1 VFRYL
6 YVPVVH
12 DVASGHLSTFA
23 YQFETATG
31 TCVLLSVVIW
41 TSSCQTCYMRS
52 SVCWPEQWNSLSYDL
67 KDNSLSLPVFERHLK
82 TSPSPTGICTALGF
96 FNAQVNC
103 YYPGQ
108 SLGFTDL
115 TKAPV
120 FTARRHVCAV
130 CCSPVSVCPCVTSRS
145 FTKTVNVGSR
155 KKTLQDSPWNLHC
168 VSKSTHL

>member
-1 VFRYL
+1 M
-6 YVPVVH
+6 
-12 DVASGHLSTFA
+12 
-23 YQFETATG
+23 
-31 TCVLLSVVIW
+31 
-41 TSSCQTCYMRS
+41 YMRT

-67 KDNSLSLPVFERHLK
+67 KDSSLSLPIFKRHLK

-103 YYPGQ
+103 YYPEQ

-130 CCSPVSVCPCVTSRS
+130 CCVRMSVCHKSKFYQNSKRRITQ
-145 FTKTVNVGSR
+145 
-155 KKTLQDSPWNLHC
+155 KTLQDSSWNLHC
-168 VSKSTHL
+168 VSKSSHL